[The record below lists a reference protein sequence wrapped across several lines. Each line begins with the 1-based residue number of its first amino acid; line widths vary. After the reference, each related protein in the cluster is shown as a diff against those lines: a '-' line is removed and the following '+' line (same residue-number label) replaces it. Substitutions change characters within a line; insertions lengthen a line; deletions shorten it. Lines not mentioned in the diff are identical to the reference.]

1 MTAKKKVSKLEKDD
15 IALIFKPT
23 GEIVLSIPEGALGV
37 PQKILEI
44 IVAMGLIEKQDP
56 KIMKI
61 INKKV
66 KEIEKTV
73 DEGIEV

>member
-23 GEIVLSIPEGALGV
+23 GETVLSISEGSLGV

-44 IVAMGLIEKQDP
+44 IVAMGLIEKQDS

-61 INKKV
+61 INKKI